1 MPSRSI
7 LVESEIPL
15 PTLIKIGGNGG
26 GASWPRGPSSFAD
39 QKRKDKRV
47 VGFRDR
53 QRAFIGVPGRSG
65 SSREEDG
72 GHVRAGLDELRAQ
85 AGVVVPESEDP
96 SAVVA
101 SGSIQTQATIAGV
114 RRSALKRYG
123 KEGADDD
130 DWDRGFAAKR
140 ARERRCARA
149 VPRGE
154 DGDGVSGHVLLLY
167 HGLRSSMLAESPAAR
182 GGMWGGIAAGWAR
195 GSSRALAVWS

>member
-1 MPSRSI
+1 MHSLLPPSNRESGTCDRAASLRVPAVAPESSFYYPKRKQRAVSVWRWRPHSVPSRSI
-7 LVESEIPL
+7 LVESEIPS

-140 ARERRCARA
+140 ARE
-149 VPRGE
+149 
-154 DGDGVSGHVLLLY
+154 
-167 HGLRSSMLAESPAAR
+167 
-182 GGMWGGIAAGWAR
+182 
-195 GSSRALAVWS
+195 